1 MYTHFIIIQLAS
13 YSYIPLPKKSENKH
27 TLCIPYFIVKKIHIM
42 MWSPV
47 VGLLAAPGLTLILSQ
62 TQ

>member
-1 MYTHFIIIQLAS
+1 MHFIIIQLAS
-13 YSYIPLPKKSENKH
+13 YSYIPLPKKKKVQKN
-27 TLCIPYFIVKKIHIM
+27 TLCIPYFIVKIIYII

>member
-1 MYTHFIIIQLAS
+1 MHFIIIQLAS
-13 YSYIPLPKKSENKH
+13 YSYIPLPKKKSTKKH
-27 TLCIPYFIVKKIHIM
+27 TLCIPYFIVKIIYII